1 MALAAIIDGKLAAAA
16 ILGRIARVV
25 SGLPFQPGLAVVLI
39 GDNPASAVYVRTKDR
54 AAQQAGVSVQTVRL
68 PAHTSQTDA
77 IAAVGRL
84 SADPAID
91 GVLVQ
96 LPLPD
101 HLDASAVLAAIDP
114 AKDVDGLTAIN
125 AGRLAAGRPALTL
138 DRPDGGTLAPC
149 TPLGVMRLLAM
160 VRPSLAGARA
170 VVLGRSA
177 LVGRPLAAMLTT
189 ADATVT
195 LVHSRS
201 VDVPQEC
208 RGADILVAAIGRPNF
223 VRGDWI
229 KPGAIVIDV
238 GINRVDTGLVGDV
251 AYAECA
257 LLASALTPVP
267 GGVGPMTVACLV
279 ENTVVAALARRS
291 SSNMEAAVIPT

>member
-257 LLASALTPVP
+257 LVASALTPVP